1 MTVLNRIQKVF
12 TKNQRFTRVVFI
24 ALEKRPE
31 TLPLWQ
37 VPLAL
42 VYQRDTPAKQVET
55 NFRDF
60 S

>member
-31 TLPLWQ
+31 TLPL
-37 VPLAL
+37 
-42 VYQRDTPAKQVET
+42 
-55 NFRDF
+55 
-60 S
+60 